1 MGVRINILPYVRH
14 LTNGQT
20 LVEVKGNTVGEC
32 LDNLTKQFPG
42 IEAVLFDDSGELLN
56 YIDVYINGES
66 AYPENLTRLVK
77 EGDELYI
84 LPVID
89 GG

>member
-20 LVEVKGNTVGEC
+20 LVEGKGNTVGEC

-42 IEAVLFDDSGELLN
+42 IEAVLFDDNGELLN

-84 LPVID
+84 LPIID